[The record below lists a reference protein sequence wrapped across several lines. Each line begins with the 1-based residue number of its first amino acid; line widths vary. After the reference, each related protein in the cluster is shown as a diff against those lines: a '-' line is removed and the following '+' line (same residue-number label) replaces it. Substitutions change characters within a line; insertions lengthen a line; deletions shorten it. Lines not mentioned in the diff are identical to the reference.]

1 MQLPKLE
8 FGQDNGA
15 SASTLP
21 ESTKTLVLCL
31 IRKLMPTVK
40 KCVSFRLFGNPELK
54 LPFAGKK
61 KKKKR
66 NQTNSGLVQPVL
78 IGAVVVLFF
87 KREK

>member
-1 MQLPKLE
+1 MQLLKLE

-15 SASTLP
+15 NASTLP

-40 KCVSFRLFGNPELK
+40 KCISFRLFGNPKLK
-54 LPFAGKK
+54 LPFVQKK
-61 KKKKR
+61 KK

-78 IGAVVVLFF
+78 IGAVVLFF
-87 KREK
+87 